1 VKTIR
6 DWLEDRLESMNREGF
21 EIDASAFDQQADL
34 LRAEAQA
41 DGYEVSD
48 LDELCNGDIA
58 AYLRDRREAISSA
71 SLAGR
76 ITPDD

>member
-1 VKTIR
+1 MKTIR